1 MPFPTEHAARLKQP
15 GSYKRIRREN
25 DKFAAGIHAIW
36 GVKEDDTVELQAVR
50 FDKSKFTVAQAKQW
64 LKDNNRVPLEF
75 EEASD
80 GSAELAEVEVRPY
93 TCGEAEGRPD
103 MWT

>member
-50 FDKSKFTVAQAKQW
+50 FDKSKFTGAQAKQW

-80 GSAELAEVEVRPY
+80 GSAELAEVEAQESQWF
-93 TCGEAEGRPD
+93 EAAIAPAA
-103 MWT
+103 